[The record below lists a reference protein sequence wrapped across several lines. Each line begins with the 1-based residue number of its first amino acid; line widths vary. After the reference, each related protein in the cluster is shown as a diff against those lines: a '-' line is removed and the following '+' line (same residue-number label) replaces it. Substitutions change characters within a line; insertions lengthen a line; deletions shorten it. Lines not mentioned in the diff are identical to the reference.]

1 MERRVAPLEIKITK
15 DGWIELTQSDRRPED
30 AVMISLHVDQV
41 ESVIGWVREVRAA
54 LRDGNATAKFQ
65 KPTEA

>member
-15 DGWIELTQSDRRPED
+15 DGWIELIQSDRRPED
-30 AVMISLHVDQV
+30 AIEISIHVDQV
-41 ESVIGWVREVRAA
+41 ESVIGWVKEASAA
-54 LRDGNATAKFQ
+54 LRDGNVTAKFQ